1 MQPGGDV
8 RPRRRTRTWIVVA
21 AVVLV
26 VLLVLGVVGLLGVR
40 YVSGLIGAAGGSGF
54 EGGSGEMLGEVDVAV
69 ERMDLTS
76 TVAATGSLTAGR
88 PLTLGFTG
96 SGQVVAVDV
105 VVGDRVVPGQVLARL
120 DPRLAQLDLDAAEA
134 TLAAAERLAGASTT
148 TAGAAD
154 ARAGEARVAV
164 ASARTALAA
173 AREVAGAET
182 ASLDSAVA
190 AAGRQRDRDAEVV
203 AAARAALAVAEAA
216 RTPPAARQTADAEL
230 AAARTVAA
238 TARADEVA
246 AAQQVAAAVAAGDQD
261 AERVASARQAA
272 AAVAVGAADARV
284 GAAQEVLDAADTTV
298 AAADA
303 ARTEVAA
310 TRATADASAEA
321 VVVAADARRTGSA
334 ATAQGVDGAR
344 SSLAQA
350 EAALQVLLSGGDGG
364 AGGGA
369 PGGTSPEELQVA
381 VDRAR
386 LDVETART
394 GLAGTTIVAP
404 VAATVT
410 AVDATVGT
418 AAGAGSPAP
427 SADGETGAGAASGG
441 TVTLTATQALVAEVS
456 VPETDAVR
464 LEDGMPVELKFSAIP
479 DVVGAGRVLTV
490 VAAEPTA
497 GAEQGFDPFS
507 GQPAPAQK
515 TYTVTVA
522 VDELPPGARGGL
534 SIAARITTGSSP
546 DALVVPTAAV
556 TQTDGRT
563 TVLVVDGETVE
574 EVEVDLGLRQGGFS
588 EVVDGVEEGDMVRV
602 ADPMADPGTAGPGMR
617 SLVGAP

>member
-334 ATAQGVDGAR
+334 AAAQGVDAAR

-350 EAALQVLLSGGDGG
+350 EAALQVLLSGG
-364 AGGGA
+364 AGDGA

-386 LDVETART
+386 LEVETART

-418 AAGAGSPAP
+418 AAGAGSPGP

-441 TVTLTATQALVAEVS
+441 TITLTATQALVAEVS

-556 TQTDGRT
+556 TQIDGRT

-588 EVVDGVEEGDMVRV
+588 EVVDGVEEGEMVRV
-602 ADPMADPGTAGPGMR
+602 ADPMADPGTAGPGMKG
-617 SLVGAP
+617 LVGAP